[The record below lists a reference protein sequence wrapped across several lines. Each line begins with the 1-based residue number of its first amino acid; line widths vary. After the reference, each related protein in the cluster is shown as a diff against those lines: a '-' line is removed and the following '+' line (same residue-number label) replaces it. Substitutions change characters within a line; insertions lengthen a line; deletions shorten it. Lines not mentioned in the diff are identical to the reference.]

1 MESSGDLRLKESDKI
16 QKTNFLNKIFKKES
30 EITQENLEFL
40 EEHASH
46 ATMHNQPNQTSQ
58 LESLPKDSTSLDS
71 ISSNSTANQESP
83 NITLDTQEK
92 EELNELSIDEPTKE
106 IPFKMVCI
114 TFGVMFFVLLLFI
127 PKIYIRNNIYY
138 TSRNIV
144 QLQTQLDSLNE
155 ENKQIKKQLEDI
167 KFRNLTH
174 ELDF

>member
-1 MESSGDLRLKESDKI
+1 
-16 QKTNFLNKIFKKES
+16 
-30 EITQENLEFL
+30 
-40 EEHASH
+40 
-46 ATMHNQPNQTSQ
+46 
-58 LESLPKDSTSLDS
+58 
-71 ISSNSTANQESP
+71 
-83 NITLDTQEK
+83 
-92 EELNELSIDEPTKE
+92 
-106 IPFKMVCI
+106 MVCI

>member
-1 MESSGDLRLKESDKI
+1 MESYGDLRLKESDKI

-46 ATMHNQPNQTSQ
+46 ATTHNQPNQTSQ

-92 EELNELSIDEPTKE
+92 EDEPTKE

>member
-1 MESSGDLRLKESDKI
+1 
-16 QKTNFLNKIFKKES
+16 
-30 EITQENLEFL
+30 
-40 EEHASH
+40 
-46 ATMHNQPNQTSQ
+46 
-58 LESLPKDSTSLDS
+58 
-71 ISSNSTANQESP
+71 
-83 NITLDTQEK
+83 
-92 EELNELSIDEPTKE
+92 
-106 IPFKMVCI
+106 
-114 TFGVMFFVLLLFI
+114 MFFVLLLFI